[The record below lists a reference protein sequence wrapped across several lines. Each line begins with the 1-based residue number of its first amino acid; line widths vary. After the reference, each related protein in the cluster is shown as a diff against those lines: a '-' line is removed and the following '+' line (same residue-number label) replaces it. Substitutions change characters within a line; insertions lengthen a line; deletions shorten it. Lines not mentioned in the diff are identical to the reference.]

1 MLPSFI
7 TTTRE
12 RATPMTTAPK
22 RISLAASTNFLQ
34 ISLGPNPPK
43 KSDDEHGDDEQGGK
57 LRQIP
62 SELGR
67 PIDQKADG
75 AGKDQHNQFM
85 SARKRQLLHLLT
97 GHPLVHVEVNISDDR
112 PARIFF

>member
-1 MLPSFI
+1 MAMMN
-7 TTTRE
+7 
-12 RATPMTTAPK
+12 RAE
-22 RISLAASTNFLQ
+22 S
-34 ISLGPNPPK
+34 
-43 KSDDEHGDDEQGGK
+43 

-97 GHPLVHVEVNISDDR
+97 GHTLVHVEVDVFDDGQC
-112 PARIFF
+112 RILLRLCGHNA